1 MSKPDVVSLNI
12 LDKCYQ
18 IKCSKE
24 KIAELRE
31 SAEYLEKK
39 IFAYQSNQSSL
50 REDKLII
57 TALNLAHELLLQKK
71 QIEFMNQHLSE
82 LQNKI
87 AAALASAD

>member
-1 MSKPDVVSLNI
+1 MSQSNIVSLNI

-18 IKCSKE
+18 IKCHIE

-31 SAEYLEKK
+31 SAEYLEEKMRT
-39 IFAYQSNQSSL
+39 YQTNPSL

-57 TALNLAHELLLQKK
+57 TALNLAHESLSQQK
-71 QIEFMNQHLSE
+71 QIDFMHQHISE

-87 AAALASAD
+87 EAALASSD